1 MSKYLDFEGLSY
13 YNEQINPAIIN
24 AIDDTTKNYITST
37 VSGTGDNFNGTFTY
51 TGNGTWHVE
60 GTTTGYDSYVN
71 LERITL
77 SECNLNIGDTIVIKH
92 TSDTDDLF
100 MSLIPHST
108 TQGYLYK
115 VTNNNV
121 NKFAQC
127 TIDSDVDYFLLRL
140 QCTFQNQGGVV
151 IDGNITPMFCKYE
164 NYKLSNKVIPYT
176 MSNQE
181 ITETIRNPISNS
193 DIDDVWGS

>member
-37 VSGTGDNFNGTFTY
+37 VSGAGNNFNGTFTY

-60 GTTTGYDSYVN
+60 GTTITKDAYLN
-71 LERITL
+71 LQILRI
-77 SECNLNIGDTIVIKH
+77 SNYNLNSGDKIVIKH
-92 TSDTDDLF
+92 TSTTDDLF
-100 MSLIPHST
+100 MTLIPHST
-108 TQGYLYK
+108 TQGYLD
-115 VTNNNV
+115 TINNHNID
-121 NKFAQC
+121 KYAEY
-127 TIDSDVDYFLLRL
+127 TISSDIDYFWIRIH
-140 QCTFQNQGGVV
+140 CPWEIGANV
-151 IDGNITPMFCKYE
+151 IGDITPMFCKYE